1 MFERVAPVVPV
12 TNLHAA
18 LERYRRLGFTVHA
31 YGHGTGYG
39 FAERDDVSLHLTEW
53 DEHDPKR
60 TGSVIYLYVTDAEAV
75 RAEWIQAGVDGRFG
89 EVRAT
94 EYGLREFGYV
104 DPDGTLHR
112 VGSPESSRSERPNRR
127 DAPTR

>member
-12 TNLHAA
+12 SNLDAA
-18 LERYRRLGFTVHA
+18 LERYRRLGFTVNV

-39 FAERDDVSLHLTEW
+39 FAERDDVSIHLTEW

-60 TGSVIYLYVTDAEAV
+60 TASVIYLYVTDAEAV
-75 RAEWIQAGVDGRFG
+75 RSEWLQAGVDGRF
-89 EVRAT
+89 EDVRAT
-94 EYGLREFGYV
+94 EYGWREFGYV

-112 VGSPESSRSERPNRR
+112 VGSLESS
-127 DAPTR
+127 